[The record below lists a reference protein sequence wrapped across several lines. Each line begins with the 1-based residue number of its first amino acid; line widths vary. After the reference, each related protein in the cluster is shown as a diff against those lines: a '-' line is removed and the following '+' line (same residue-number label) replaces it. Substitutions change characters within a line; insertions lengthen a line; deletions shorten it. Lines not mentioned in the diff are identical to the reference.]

1 MRLTASMG
9 LGLLAIIF
17 TALAAG
23 SIYGLPCEVIGILFI
38 VATWAVARRE
48 GRATL

>member
-9 LGLLAIIF
+9 LGILAIIF

-23 SIYGLPCEVIGILFI
+23 NIYGLPCEVIGILFI
-38 VATWAVARRE
+38 IMTWGAASR
-48 GRATL
+48 GY